1 MNNNIVEFIEGIDII
16 EYTQIF
22 FFGKNRFG
30 NKINKTS
37 KISNRYHYKGNLRKH
52 IFNFEI

>member
-52 IFNFEI
+52 IFNFEK